1 MLDLRARPVSFQTE
15 RERIATLTFYAV
27 ILLLAY
33 LVYRMSEPFL
43 VPVAWAA
50 VLVVFCYPW
59 HARLETPL
67 GRSGAAAASTFVV
80 TCLIIVPTLFLTI
93 AFVRQGILAISM
105 LEAALSSDRLSQLQR
120 AWAWIQEQL
129 LGRTTP
135 SDLADLARQAAMRAA
150 GLLTSQAGALLRN
163 VLVLFAR
170 LFVTVFAMFFLFRDA
185 DRIMNLVRRVLPFDE
200 TRRERMLAE
209 ARDLVHATVTSSL
222 IVAATQ
228 GLLGG
233 LAFAALGIGAPVFWG
248 IVMAFFA
255 LLPFGGAWIIWV
267 PAAIWLVVSGD
278 VARGVILAVAGGAVI
293 GTVDNVLRPALL
305 SGRTQLNGLLVFVS
319 LLGGLAVFGLLGLVL
334 GPIVVA
340 TAAGLLSSYA
350 APE

>member
-1 MLDLRARPVSFQTE
+1 MGFKTE

-50 VLVVFCYPW
+50 VLVVFCFPW
-59 HARLETPL
+59 HARLETRL

-80 TCLIIVPTLFLTI
+80 TCLIIVPTLFLMI
-93 AFVRQGILAISM
+93 AFVRQGTVAISM
-105 LEAALSSDRLSQLQR
+105 LGTALSSGRLSQLQR
-120 AWAWIQEQL
+120 AWEWIQEQV

-135 SDLADLARQAAMRAA
+135 SDLADLTRQATMWAA
-150 GLLTSQAGALLRN
+150 GLLTSQAGALVRN
-163 VLVLFAR
+163 VIVVLVH

-185 DRIMNLVRRVLPFDE
+185 DRIMGLVRRVLPFDE

-248 IVMAFFA
+248 TVMGFFA

-267 PAAIWLVVSGD
+267 PAAIWFIVSGE

-305 SGRTQLNGLLVFVS
+305 SGRTQLNGLLVFIS
-319 LLGGLAVFGLLGLVL
+319 LLGGIATFGLLGLVL

-350 APE
+350 APD